1 MRRLIF
7 IIAIILLSSISHAFD
22 GQRKSL
28 NLGLG
33 LGVCPISKI
42 SHYGN
47 GDVGASFD
55 FTAGYSFNNQ
65 DAFLY
70 SVKASSAFFAND
82 EALCQVIEGI
92 NWYHY
97 FRNSSPSLYSIWG
110 LGSSYFGTECWTS
123 ERGLGLVVGLGYEF
137 ARHFSLNAFILSG
150 GPEHGDIHMES
161 ANFTL
166 NATIY

>member
-22 GQRKSL
+22 GQRKGL

-33 LGVCPISKI
+33 FGVCPISKI

-47 GDVGASFD
+47 GDVGASMDLFG
-55 FTAGYSFNNQ
+55 GYSFDNQ
-65 DAFLY
+65 NTLLW
-70 SVKASSAFFAND
+70 SSKAAASIFSHD
-82 EALCQVIEGI
+82 RVVIHEIDGL

-97 FRNSSPSLYSIWG
+97 IKNCTPSLYSILG
-110 LGSSYFGTECWTS
+110 LGISSYGNNCWRS
-123 ERGLGLVVGLGYEF
+123 EYGCGLVVGLGYEF
-137 ARHFSLNAFILSG
+137 ARHLALNAYVLSG

-166 NATIY
+166 NVMIY